1 MGLTLGPVAVL
12 LLSAIALIYVGSV
25 IWVYR
30 DAETQ
35 GKRGWVMAALV
46 ALFFWP
52 ISLIVWVF
60 SRPRP
65 SA

>member
-1 MGLTLGPVAVL
+1 MGLTLGPATVPVLSTIAVV
-12 LLSAIALIYVGSV
+12 YVGSIV
-25 IWVYR
+25 WVYR
-30 DAETQ
+30 DAKAQ
-35 GKRGWVMAALV
+35 GRPGWVMAALV

-52 ISLIVWVF
+52 ISLAVWVF